1 MEIVPTTHAAW
12 SAFRALGSH
21 PESLARYAA
30 RSLMELPALPKHTIV
45 VVDERLSR
53 DPPGFL
59 SLRQRVLKVRFE
71 DGRESRTF
79 EYDTVHRERLDAVVM
94 AAHYRDASGKRWV
107 YLRSSLRPPAALRSR
122 EASPMPEPAT
132 LGNLWELP
140 AGLVELDE
148 QSPLGLRNAA
158 ARELL
163 EEVGVGVDPADLRE
177 LGPASFPAPAVIGE
191 RHFFFHVEVDPR
203 AVAVP
208 TEDGSPLEEGA
219 IVVAV
224 PLDAAIDLCRRGVIE
239 DTKTELALRRL
250 AEV

>member
-1 MEIVPTTHAAW
+1 ML
-12 SAFRALGSH
+12 RA
-21 PESLARYAA
+21 
-30 RSLMELPALPKHTIV
+30 SLMELPALPKHTLV

-59 SLRQRVLKVRFE
+59 RLRQRVLKIHFE
-71 DGRESRTF
+71 DGRESRAF
-79 EYDTVHRERLDAVVM
+79 DYDVVDRERLDAVVM
-94 AAHYRDASGKRWV
+94 AAHYRDASGERWV
-107 YLRSSLRPPAALRSR
+107 YLRSSLRAPVALRSR
-122 EASPMPEPAT
+122 EASPVPEPAT

-140 AGLVELDE
+140 AGLVEIDE
-148 QSPLGLRNAA
+148 RSPLGLRRAA

-163 EEVGVGVDPADLRE
+163 EEIGVAVDPADLSE
-177 LGPASFPAPAVIGE
+177 LGPSSFPAPAMIGE

-208 TEDGSPLEEGA
+208 TEDGSPLEEAA

-224 PLDAAIDLCRRGVIE
+224 PLGEALDLCRRGLIE
-239 DTKTELALRRL
+239 DAKTELALRRL

>member
-1 MEIVPTTHAAW
+1 VETVPTPRAACL
-12 SAFRALGSH
+12 AFRGEHSH
-21 PESLARYAA
+21 PESRARYAT
-30 RSLMELPALPKHTIV
+30 RPLMELPALPKHTIV
-45 VVDERLSR
+45 VLDERLSR

-59 SLRQRVLKVRFE
+59 RLRQRVLKIRFE
-71 DGRESRTF
+71 DGRESGPF
-79 EYDTVHRERLDAVVM
+79 EYDAVERERLDAVVM

-122 EASPMPEPAT
+122 EASPMAEPAT

-140 AGLVELDE
+140 AGLVEIDE
-148 QSPLGLRNAA
+148 QSPLGLRRAA

-163 EEVGVGVDPADLRE
+163 EEVGVAVDPADLRS
-177 LGPASFPAPAVIGE
+177 LGPSSFPAPAVIGE

-203 AVAVP
+203 AITVP

-219 IVVAV
+219 VVVAV
-224 PLDAAIDLCRRGVIE
+224 PLDEAIALCRRGVIE